1 MRGKLVTALAAVAV
15 TALLVTN
22 PLVADAARQI
32 TSRDIKNNSVTSQD
46 VKNGSLR
53 ARDFAPG
60 QLPAGPAGADGV
72 NGSDGFRIVEDEEFA
87 SEIAGSVEV
96 PAAPG
101 GFQFVGTPVTTIVIA
116 GTTVHVNS
124 QIAIGSTLGSDTDL
138 AICADLGDGLQPVN
152 EYLTVH
158 VTDRDLYAMTA
169 MFTLDASVD
178 DAQFGPCV
186 GFGNEDGVVGTYHA
200 LDDNDWVNG
209 DYMIIRGPGDVARAA
224 GKSAWGAERGKG

>member
-1 MRGKLVTALAAVAV
+1 MRRKFVTALAVVAV

-72 NGSDGFRIVEDEEFA
+72 NGSDGFRIVEAEEFSSQIDA
-87 SEIAGSVEV
+87 SV
-96 PAAPG
+96 PVLEG
-101 GFQFVGTPVTTIVIA
+101 GFQFVGSPVS
-116 GTTVHVNS
+116 TTVTPEMRVQVNA
-124 QIAIGSTLGSDTDL
+124 QVAVGSSLGSDTDL
-138 AICADLGDGLQPVN
+138 AICADLGDGTVQVAN
-152 EYLTVH
+152 TFLTVP
-158 VTDRDLYAMTA
+158 VTDRDVYAMTA
-169 MFTLDASVD
+169 LFRVDAAAEVT
-178 DAQFGPCV
+178 FGPCV
-186 GFGNEDGVVGTYHA
+186 GNGNLAPGTYHA

-209 DYMIIRGPGDVARAA
+209 DYMITRGPGDVARPT
-224 GKSAWGAERGKG
+224 GVSTLGAEQAKG